1 MKNSVLFAARSAA
14 LVISLG
20 FLSSCTLLD
29 RFKTPKTPTTSTESS
44 STSDNSTVLC
54 SIDGKTA
61 IRETDFMNNLNQM
74 LQANPYFRGAGA
86 DALPMAIKRKVF
98 DELVKQELIIA
109 DATKNNVES
118 NPEFQKAFE
127 DMKEQI
133 KRMLKV
139 QFFEK
144 NIFDSIDVKS
154 SEVTKYFNEN
164 KEKYVK
170 VPGGVLVSAVI
181 FEDEAMANEFL
192 NEAKGNKDQFE
203 QVGKTVEG
211 ATFKDFGRVGKEAR
225 GFTLNDVP
233 AALKDA
239 ALNMNNLPAIG
250 KVKVGKQVY
259 VFKASDRKTTTYF
272 ELDEIKP
279 QIEALLKNNT
289 FKDIVDST
297 LEKIKGEHSVS
308 VNETYFKDTSS
319 PEDKQLTEEILDESM
334 QDAMAAA

>member
-1 MKNSVLFAARSAA
+1 MKNSVLFATRSTA
-14 LVISLG
+14 LLISLS

-29 RFKTPKTPTTSTESS
+29 RFKKPKTPIASSESS
-44 STSDNSTVLC
+44 STDNSTVLC
-54 SIDGKTA
+54 SIDGKPA

-109 DATKNNVES
+109 DATKNNVE
-118 NPEFQKAFE
+118 NDAEFQKAFD
-127 DMKEQI
+127 DMKAQI

-144 NIFDSIDVKS
+144 KIFDGINVKS
-154 SEVTKYFNEN
+154 SDVSKYFNEN
-164 KEKYVK
+164 KDKYVK
-170 VPGGVLVSAVI
+170 VPGGVLVSSVV
-181 FEDEAMANEFL
+181 FDDEAIANEFL
-192 NEAKGNKDQFE
+192 NEAKANRDQFE
-203 QVGKTVEG
+203 QIGKSVEG
-211 ATFKDFGRVGKEAR
+211 GTFKDFGRVGKEAR

-239 ALNMNNLPAIG
+239 ALNMNTLPGIG

-272 ELDEIKP
+272 DLDEIKP

-289 FKDIVDST
+289 FKDVIDST
-297 LEKIKGEHSVS
+297 LEGIKSGHSVS
-308 VNETYFKDTSS
+308 VNEEYFKDTN
-319 PEDKQLTEEILDESM
+319 PTQDKELTDEILGDNM
-334 QDAMAAA
+334 PDAMAAV